1 MIPLLDHMEQH
12 LWSDTEA
19 GGDVWNGRWTSDLLS
34 SLLGEAAPTCVD
46 PRSFRKA
53 LRWIQQLTG
62 LLQTTQRALYRVRH
76 LELASKEAKTRRAA
90 VAASWQRRK
99 VKASQTLFAAWN
111 IPYQTPTFPR
121 RKVQPIPSQSPKQQP
136 SQTQSLLASS
146 NCWTQYVP
154 AKTTITSFLKSK
166 RPTPKST
173 TNEHRTSKWKLRKLR
188 HLLLICR

>member
-1 MIPLLDHMEQH
+1 VIPLLDYMEQH

-34 SLLGEAAPTCVD
+34 SLLGEAAPTSVN
-46 PRSFRKA
+46 PRSFRRA

-62 LLQTTQRALYRVRH
+62 LLQTAQRALYRVRH

-90 VAASWQRRK
+90 VTASWRRRK

-136 SQTQSLLASS
+136 SQTQSLLASG
-146 NCWTQYVP
+146 NRWTQYVP
-154 AKTTITSFLKSK
+154 AKTTLTTFFKSK
-166 RPTPKST
+166 RPTPQST